1 MAEKTPLSA
10 TPSGTATAV
19 SPSTT
24 RDGMVRNPSRGN
36 TARNG
41 DLEANGNGNG
51 AHHEEPHGGH
61 HHQHMHFSDA
71 RPRAERFIRR
81 LKGEGRRVPG
91 WVESAN
97 NTFRHSWLNIFVIFI
112 PFSWAS
118 HWAHWHFSLTFAL
131 SFLAIIPLEKLSD
144 YAGEQMALYL
154 GASLGDFLVITLDNV
169 VEATLAII
177 LLTHCEL
184 KLLQSTIVGVVLLH
198 LLLVPGMAFL
208 TGGARIWEQHLQPH
222 TTQLNHSLLTFGV
235 LSLLLPIAFFSALNE
250 ALPNTTTGAPSA
262 AAIVK
267 RLVARA
273 AEEGGHGEGK
283 DFAIQE
289 ALMRSVETLAVRDAT
304 RGTFLKFSRGLAIL
318 LLIAYIGSR
327 IYLHNPP
334 GDDNALSVPHN
345 APEAEKRQEHELE
358 HEDPQINPWFGFALL
373 AVTVALIAVTAEWLV
388 SSIEQV
394 RDQGTISAEWFGI
407 ILLPLLSYAADGC
420 IAVLYFARTALFQH
434 PESPDELAKA
444 RSIDLSIQF
453 VLFWMPVVVLLGW
466 WTHRE
471 MSLLFDLWEVATLI
485 GACFLVNY
493 VTADAKTNWV
503 EGMVM
508 VLFYVMIALV
518 AWFYDGQPAVHE
530 MLRCGP
536 VADTLALVASHLNGT
551 AGFGEGGGE
560 HSSAAEPAPTEGVA
574 ARLF

>member
-1 MAEKTPLSA
+1 MNEKA
-10 TPSGTATAV
+10 PSTNTATATAV
-19 SPSTT
+19 SPSSS
-24 RDGMVRNPSRGN
+24 REGMVRNPSRGN
-36 TARNG
+36 TTRNG
-41 DLEANGNGNG
+41 DLEAGVNG
-51 AHHEEPHGGH
+51 AEHDGDVPHEH
-61 HHQHMHFSDA
+61 HHRHHMPHLIEDSA
-71 RPRAERFIRR
+71 IPRAKDFVARF
-81 LKGEGRRVPG
+81 KGEGRRVPG
-91 WVESAN
+91 WTESCKNAL
-97 NTFRHSWLNIFVIFI
+97 THSWLNAFVIFI
-112 PFSWAS
+112 PFSWAA
-118 HWAHWHFSLTFAL
+118 HWAHWHYSIVFAF

-144 YAGEQMALYL
+144 YGGEQMALYL

-184 KLLQSTIVGVVLLH
+184 KLLQSTIVGVILLH

-208 TGGARIWEQHLQPH
+208 TGGARIWEQHLKPH
-222 TTQLNHSLLTFGV
+222 PTQLNHSLLTFGV
-235 LSLLLPIAFFSALNE
+235 LSLLLPLAFFT
-250 ALPNTTTGAPSA
+250 ALPESLPNQTTGAPSS
-262 AAIVK
+262 VVVLK

-273 AEEGGHGEGK
+273 AEEGGHGK
-283 DFAIQE
+283 DVAIQE

-334 GDDNALSVPHN
+334 GDENSLKPAPN
-345 APEAEKRQEHELE
+345 APAAEKHIEAKLE
-358 HEDPQINPWFGFALL
+358 REEPQISPWFGIVLL
-373 AVTVALIAVTAEWLV
+373 TVTVALIAVTAEWLV
-388 SSIEQV
+388 SSFEPVREQHK
-394 RDQGTISAEWFGI
+394 ISAEWFGI

-420 IAVLYFARTALFQH
+420 IAILYFVRAALFFH
-434 PESPDELAKA
+434 PDSPDELAKA

-453 VLFWMPVVVLLGW
+453 VLFWMPLVVLIGW

-471 MSLLFDLWEVATLI
+471 MSLLFDLWEVAVLI

-508 VLFYVMIALV
+508 VLFYVMISLV
-518 AWFYDGQPAVHE
+518 AWFYDGQPEVHE

-536 VADTLALVASHLNGT
+536 VSETLALVAATLNGT
-551 AGFGEGGGE
+551 SSEGGGE
-560 HSSAAEPAPTEGVA
+560 AAGHA